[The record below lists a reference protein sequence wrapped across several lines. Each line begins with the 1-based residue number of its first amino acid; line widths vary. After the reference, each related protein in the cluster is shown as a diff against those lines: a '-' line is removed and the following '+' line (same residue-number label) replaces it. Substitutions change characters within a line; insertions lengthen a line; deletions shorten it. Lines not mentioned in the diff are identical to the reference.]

1 MPGLSLS
8 SIVDRFRSPPAVN
21 IPKVPILSAK
31 RATDLYGTPD
41 GDPHGAWAKA
51 NIVYCGGGGK
61 AEKPAM
67 PGVPPH
73 LWFAIHKRAEPKLR
87 EAFRLAQLADP
98 EHTIESAGGWVYR
111 RQRHDTPE
119 KARAEGRP
127 LRPLSNHSW
136 GAAVDVDAA
145 ENRALT
151 VGAIEPWSARWRK
164 LWPAGLSRAWVEAFV
179 SVGGIGAGMMWRPWA
194 DNMHFEVY
202 DPEG

>member
-1 MPGLSLS
+1 MTKLLT
-8 SIVDRFRSPPAVN
+8 
-21 IPKVPILSAK
+21 AK
-31 RATDLYGTPD
+31 LATELYGVPD
-41 GDPHGAWAKA
+41 GNHKGAWAKK
-51 NIVYCGGGGK
+51 NIVYCGGGGHPSCL
-61 AEKPAM
+61 PAM

-73 LWFAIHKRAEPKLR
+73 LWFAIHKRAEPKIR
-87 EAFRLAQLADP
+87 EAFRRALLADP
-98 EHTIESAGGWVYR
+98 EHSIESAGGWVYR

-119 KARAEGRP
+119 RARAEGRR

-179 SVGGIGAGMMWRPWA
+179 SVGGVGWGGAWVSFRDPQ
-194 DNMHFEVY
+194 HFEVY